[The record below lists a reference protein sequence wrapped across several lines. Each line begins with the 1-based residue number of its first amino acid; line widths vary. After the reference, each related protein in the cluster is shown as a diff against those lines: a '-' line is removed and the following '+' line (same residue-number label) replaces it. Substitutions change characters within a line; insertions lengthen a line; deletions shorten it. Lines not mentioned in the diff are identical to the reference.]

1 MREKRG
7 QAAAGAAILLAII
20 AAALILF
27 VILIPPQERAELLG
41 PDGTSSGSRAGSS
54 GTTASGIVLLTASPG
69 KIDYFAE
76 NKIEHPL
83 PSVNVYTQTESK
95 VLAEKNTAYAK
106 RGAFSEKNSIFPFVL
121 PSVELTENVL
131 LSFTVVGSEGSIII
145 TLNGEELFTGEVEKG
160 TIPPLRVPK
169 NLLREENEMVFAVS
183 SPGVAF
189 WATNEVSLKDIRI
202 VGDVTQIE
210 AQSSKQVFLISET
223 EKRNMESVKLKFQ
236 PNCNG
241 NEVGVLRITL
251 NGNEIYS
258 GVPDCGVALVPIEF
272 SPSVVNA
279 GENEIIF
286 TAERGT
292 YVLAYVLVESKLKEI
307 DFPAYYF
314 ELSSEQYDQVKAAE
328 RRVRLQISFVDVV
341 SSKFGDIVFNG
352 HEKHFDT
359 RETTYVA
366 DLSEDIV
373 RGVNALKIKPKKTLE
388 IREVRVELVR

>member
-1 MREKRG
+1 MIKWEKRG

-20 AAALILF
+20 AGALILF
-27 VILIPPQERAELLG
+27 VILIPPSERAELLG
-41 PDGTSSGSRAGSS
+41 PDGTSGTSRTGSS
-54 GTTASGIVLLTASPG
+54 GTAVSGVLLLTASQG

-95 VLAEKNTAYAK
+95 VLGEKNTAYAK
-106 RGAFSEKNSIFPFVL
+106 RGAFSEKNSPFTFVL
-121 PSVELTENVL
+121 PRVDLTENVL
-131 LSFTVVGSEGSIII
+131 LSFTVVDSEGSIII

-160 TIPPLRVPK
+160 TISPIRVPQ

-183 SPGVAF
+183 SPGIAF
-189 WATNEVSLKDIRI
+189 WATNEVSLKNIRM
-202 VGDVTQIE
+202 VGDVTQTE
-210 AQSSKQVFLISET
+210 AQSSRQVFLISET

-272 SPSVVNA
+272 SPGVINA
-279 GENEIIF
+279 GENMVEF

-292 YVLAYVLVESKLKEI
+292 YVLAYVLIESKLKEI
-307 DFPAYYF
+307 DFPTYYF

-328 RRVRLQISFVDVV
+328 RR
-341 SSKFGDIVFNG
+341 GG
-352 HEKHFDT
+352 
-359 RETTYVA
+359 
-366 DLSEDIV
+366 
-373 RGVNALKIKPKKTLE
+373 LKTPFFFIF
-388 IREVRVELVR
+388 